1 MYLCVSRISQHT
13 QNISLNIVSPLLS
26 FCVLCGAGIFLSFV
40 FSLNV
45 VSLKGLLTN
54 LPKKFV
60 DLLIILS
67 AIDVFLIWNY
77 KILDN
82 KSFTAKIVLN
92 NETTSH
98 LSVIMTD
105 ATLHFGEQQSTF
117 MLLKLRGSLP
127 SMTFVSYPF
136 KTYSGLS
143 LSLAYR
149 DWLSAPA
156 RRYFGEIL
164 YAVSIVEEAGP
175 TETLCQQAGTTPY
188 FYVAGRASFI
198 VSFYWNGL
206 ADAAL
211 LLCLLFLL
219 TSQRFIYPSE
229 VIRV

>member
-1 MYLCVSRISQHT
+1 LYLCVSRISQHT

-149 DWLSAPA
+149 D
-156 RRYFGEIL
+156 
-164 YAVSIVEEAGP
+164 
-175 TETLCQQAGTTPY
+175 
-188 FYVAGRASFI
+188 
-198 VSFYWNGL
+198 
-206 ADAAL
+206 
-211 LLCLLFLL
+211 
-219 TSQRFIYPSE
+219 
-229 VIRV
+229 